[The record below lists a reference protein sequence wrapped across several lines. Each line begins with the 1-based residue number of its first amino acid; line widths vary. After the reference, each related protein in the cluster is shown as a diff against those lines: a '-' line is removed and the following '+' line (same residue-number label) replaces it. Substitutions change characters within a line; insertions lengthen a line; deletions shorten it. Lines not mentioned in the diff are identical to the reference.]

1 MNVMFSPEA
10 WEDYLYWQ
18 RIDKKAVSKIN
29 SLIKEIS
36 RNPYEG
42 NGNPEAL
49 KHRWSG
55 FWSRRISNEDRLIY
69 RIVDESIEIAQCR
82 LHY

>member
-1 MNVMFSPEA
+1 MSVSFSPEA

-18 RIDKKAVSKIN
+18 SIDKKMVTKIN

-36 RNPYEG
+36 RSPYEG

-49 KHRWSG
+49 KHRWTG
-55 FWSRRISNEDRLIY
+55 WWSRRISNEHRLIY
-69 RIVDESIEIAQCR
+69 RVVEGSIEIAQCR

>member
-18 RIDKKAVSKIN
+18 SIDKKTVSKIN

>member
-1 MNVMFSPEA
+1 MFSPEA

-18 RIDKKAVSKIN
+18 SIDKKTVSKIN

-36 RNPYEG
+36 RSPYEG
-42 NGNPEAL
+42 TGNPEAL

-55 FWSRRISNEDRLIY
+55 WWSRRISNEDRLIY
-69 RIVDESIEIAQCR
+69 RIVDDSIEIVQCR